1 MRTIADFQGRS
12 NNLGF
17 ARWIAAVLVI
27 FSHAYGVLGLGP
39 DPLEQLSGGQV
50 SFGGLA
56 VALFLFASGFFVCRS
71 VRQKSGRQFFRSR
84 MLRLYPAFAVV
95 ILLSVF
101 VLGPLAT
108 TLSAGAYFSSPG
120 TWSYLLYLVMVPRY
134 FLPGV
139 FETNPVNHVNASLW
153 TMILEALCYLALF
166 IAGKLKLLRK
176 RLVPLYLSAYVL
188 SAVALFGLRPG
199 LASAYVSYL
208 RPLYFFAAGVIFH
221 IYRERISLDG
231 RISLISGVLFIALFA
246 LGRANLAMVTC
257 LPWLMAAMIFARR
270 QLPEA
275 PGRLGDYSYALY
287 LTAFPLQQLWRG
299 WVPGS
304 GAALHVLLVLV
315 SSAAVVLPLYYGVE
329 KRFSEKAK

>member
-12 NNLGF
+12 NNLGL
-17 ARWIAAVLVI
+17 ARWIAAVLVV

-56 VALFLFASGFFVCRS
+56 VALFLFASGFFVSRS
-71 VRQKSGRQFFRSR
+71 LRQKSGRQFFRSR
-84 MLRLYPAFAVV
+84 MVRLYPAFAVV

-139 FETNPVNHVNASLW
+139 FEANPVSHVNASLW

-166 IAGKLKLLRK
+166 IAGTAWSIQTGANSVSMGNEFFANIVLPTQIVTQENVLDVIKGTHWDM
-176 RLVPLYLSAYVL
+176 SAYN
-188 SAVALFGLRPG
+188 
-199 LASAYVSYL
+199 Y
-208 RPLYFFAAGVIFH
+208 
-221 IYRERISLDG
+221 
-231 RISLISGVLFIALFA
+231 
-246 LGRANLAMVTC
+246 
-257 LPWLMAAMIFARR
+257 
-270 QLPEA
+270 
-275 PGRLGDYSYALY
+275 
-287 LTAFPLQQLWRG
+287 
-299 WVPGS
+299 
-304 GAALHVLLVLV
+304 
-315 SSAAVVLPLYYGVE
+315 
-329 KRFSEKAK
+329 